1 MLVLEGILRV
11 PLVQDSYTDVE
22 TETQRIVQKP
32 KLACESASSLNST
45 YNALGATPSFLRTQ
59 SLCLHKLFSIIYGEG
74 IDDSAKK
81 NSNLN
86 PTFKE

>member
-11 PLVQDSYTDVE
+11 SLVKDSYTDVE
-22 TETQRIVQKP
+22 TEAQRIVQEP
-32 KLACESASSLNST
+32 KLACELAPSLNST
-45 YNALGATPSFLRTQ
+45 YRALGATPTFLRTQ
-59 SLCLHKLFSIIYGEG
+59 SLCLHKLFSIIYGEE

-86 PTFKE
+86 PTFKK